1 MVMNRIVEY
10 VFFFGLI
17 AGVAFL
23 VWEMLQPFISA
34 LALSAIIVT
43 ICYPLYTRVLRFVPR
58 HNETAAALLTTV
70 LVIAIV
76 FVPVFFLTS
85 SLVSEA
91 LSIYNQSSARADGF
105 GQSVISVEQ
114 TVRDYVPGLEL
125 NAMEYIKQA
134 AGWLAG
140 NFGAIFASTA
150 QTIFLFFIAMIGSFY
165 LFRDGRAFTKH
176 LIAISPLPDGQDEKI
191 LMRLAVAVRS
201 VATGTLMLAVIQGL
215 LTGLGL
221 YLFGFERVVL
231 WGTIAGFGAL
241 IPGVGTTIVF
251 IPAVVFL
258 VISEAYGAAIGLAV
272 WGMFAVGLI
281 DNVLGPYLMS
291 RGNAL
296 HPFVVLLAVLGGL
309 SLFGP
314 IGLIVGPVIVS
325 LFKVL
330 LELYA
335 SYLSENADKT
345 VGRTRAKKS

>member
-1 MVMNRIVEY
+1 MNRIVEY
-10 VFFFGLI
+10 VFFFGLM
-17 AGVAFL
+17 AAVAFL
-23 VWEMLQPFISA
+23 VFEMLQPFISA

-43 ICYPLYTRVLRFVPR
+43 ICYPLYTRVLKYMPR
-58 HNETAAALLTTV
+58 HNETVAALTTTLLV
-70 LVIAIV
+70 LLIV
-76 FVPVFFLTS
+76 FVPIFFLTS

-91 LSIYNQSSARADGF
+91 LSIYNQSSARSDGF
-105 GQSVISVEQ
+105 GQSVLSVEQ
-114 TVRDYVPGLEL
+114 TVESYVPGIEL

-140 NFGAIFASTA
+140 NVGVIFASTA
-150 QTIFLFFIAMIGSFY
+150 STIFLFFIAMIGSFY
-165 LFRDGRAFTKH
+165 LFRDGRAFTKQ

-191 LMRLAVAVRS
+191 LKRLAIAVRS

-221 YLFGFERVVL
+221 WLFGFERVVL

-251 IPAVVFL
+251 IPAVIFL
-258 VISEAYGAAIGLAV
+258 VLSEAYGAAIGLAV

-291 RGNAL
+291 RGNPL
-296 HPFVVLLAVLGGL
+296 HPFIVLLAVLGGL

-314 IGLIVGPVIVS
+314 IGLVVGPVIVS

-335 SYLSENADKT
+335 SYLSEQATKT
-345 VGRTRAKKS
+345 KAAPRPRTK